1 MACELYCYA
10 YLVEKK
16 KIKQGKRISSLTVLS
31 ELREVNL
38 LGRRTR
44 APPAEPTPTLLSA
57 ESRSSAAE
65 SNSKTAES
73 IFTAQI

>member
-1 MACELYCYA
+1 MLIWWR
-10 YLVEKK
+10 KK
-16 KIKQGKRISSLTVLS
+16 KKAGEEDFFLTVL

-38 LGRRTR
+38 SGIRTR
-44 APPAEPTPTLLSA
+44 VPSAEPTPTLLSA